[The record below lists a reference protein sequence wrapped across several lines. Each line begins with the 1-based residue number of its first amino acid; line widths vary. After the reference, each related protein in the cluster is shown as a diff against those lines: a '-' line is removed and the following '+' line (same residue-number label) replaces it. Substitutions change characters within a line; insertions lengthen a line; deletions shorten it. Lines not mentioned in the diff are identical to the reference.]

1 MKYIAPILTR
11 RESADFERGFFSDGK
26 VSEADAVSAAGAGIA
41 REFLREFRLPESARV
56 LVVAGGGHNGA
67 DALVAAREILRNRGD
82 IRLFLA
88 VAESQKRKPTTAD
101 VLENLQEQYGGQIEK
116 IAPLESLLSFAENGG
131 GKFDLLIEG
140 LVGMTFRAPARADLA
155 AAIEAANAICAHI
168 KISVDIPAGA
178 GETQPESPTFIA
190 DVTYCTGIV
199 KTAVFAPFNRR
210 FCGRIRFVD
219 IGFFDGENF
228 PLPSC
233 GKYIL
238 RPNIFEPLKALR
250 PAVSDK
256 RTYGHAFVLA
266 GSRVYAGAALSNV
279 RAALRGGV
287 GLVTAFVPETFAPQF
302 AAAEP
307 SAIWVGCPETEDGSI
322 ALESYGLIARRI
334 SRATAFLAGSGLTD
348 NPETSVLVAQILK
361 NFPNV
366 PAVLDADAISPQIF
380 DILKSR
386 NAPTL
391 ATPHEGEILR
401 IAPDASD
408 ASLLE
413 ACRKYGCSIL
423 LKSAATRGCDGEKIV
438 YSTCGS
444 PALSRAGSGDLLA
457 GLAVS
462 VLASRK
468 FGEPLLAGLC
478 ASDWLGLSAVTAA
491 RELSETAIATSD
503 IAKFLS
509 RPLV

>member
-1 MKYIAPILTR
+1 M
-11 RESADFERGFFSDGK
+11 
-26 VSEADAVSAAGAGIA
+26 
-41 REFLREFRLPESARV
+41 
-56 LVVAGGGHNGA
+56 
-67 DALVAAREILRNRGD
+67 
-82 IRLFLA
+82 
-88 VAESQKRKPTTAD
+88 
-101 VLENLQEQYGGQIEK
+101 
-116 IAPLESLLSFAENGG
+116 
-131 GKFDLLIEG
+131 
-140 LVGMTFRAPARADLA
+140 A
-155 AAIEAANAICAHI
+155 AAIEAANAIGAHI

-178 GETQPESPTFIA
+178 GETQPESPTFVA
-190 DVTYCTGIV
+190 DATYCTGIA
-199 KTAVFAPFNRR
+199 KTAVFAPFNRK

-233 GKYIL
+233 GKYIS

-256 RTYGHAFVLA
+256 RAYGHAFVLA

-279 RAALRGGV
+279 RAALRGGA
-287 GLVTAFVPETFAPQF
+287 GLVSAFVPETFAPQF
-302 AAAEP
+302 AVAEP

-322 ALESYGLIARRI
+322 ALESYGLVARRI
-334 SRATAFLAGSGLTD
+334 SRATAVLAGSGLTD

-413 ACRKYGCSIL
+413 TCRKYGCSIL

-478 ASDWLGLSAVTAA
+478 ASDWLGLSAVAAA

>member
-11 RESADFERGFFSDGK
+11 RESADFEHGFFSDGK

-67 DALVAAREILRNRGD
+67 DALVAAREILRKRGD
-82 IRLFLA
+82 IRLCLA
-88 VAESQKRKPTTAD
+88 VAESQKRKPITAA
-101 VLENLQEQYGGQIEK
+101 VLENLKKHFGGQIEK
-116 IAPLESLLSFAENGG
+116 VAPLESLLSFTENGG

-140 LVGMTFRAPARADLA
+140 LVGMTFRAPARSDLA

-178 GETQPESPTFIA
+178 GETQPESPTFVA
-190 DVTYCTGIV
+190 DATYCTGIA
-199 KTAVFAPFNRR
+199 KTAVFESFNRK

-219 IGFFDGENF
+219 IGFFDEKNL

-238 RPNIFEPLKALR
+238 RPNIFEPLMALR

-266 GSRVYAGAALSNV
+266 GSRAYAGAALSNV
-279 RAALRGGV
+279 RAALRGGA
-287 GLVTAFVPETFAPQF
+287 GLVTAFVPEAFAPQF

-307 SAIWVGCPETEDGSI
+307 SAIWVGSI

-380 DILKSR
+380 GVLKSR

-468 FGEPLLAGLC
+468 FGEPLSAGLC
-478 ASDWLGLSAVTAA
+478 ASDWLGLSAVAAA